1 MENLPAQTGKGYDMK
16 LSHLEKESI
25 KKDLAACF
33 ADEPEVRKVVVFGSF
48 VTAENPND
56 LDVAVFQD
64 SNEPYLPLAMKYRR
78 KTRLLARRI
87 PLDILP
93 LKVGPTGIMLD
104 EIARGDVI
112 YEK

>member
-1 MENLPAQTGKGYDMK
+1 MK
-16 LSHLEKESI
+16 LSRQEKESI
-25 KKDLAACF
+25 KKELAVCF
-33 ADEPEVRKVVVFGSF
+33 ADEPEVRRVVVFGSF

-56 LDVAVFQD
+56 LDIAVFQD

-78 KTRLLARRI
+78 KTRSLALRI

-93 LKVGPTGIMLD
+93 LKVGATGIMLE
-104 EIARGDVI
+104 EISQGDVV